1 MAARETQGLQ
11 IALIIFVGLT
21 LILGVTTFWY
31 FRSYT
36 YEFDR
41 AQKDEAA
48 RREKEEA
55 LATITGDYNEVKR
68 LLGVARNDEL
78 TKIVEWHKK
87 DMAAH
92 GANFPASK
100 QTWRNLVDFLHLE
113 LDKAK
118 AQTTDNEVLVEKL
131 KAQIEADRVANT
143 ASVAKYSQG
152 LDTSKKDIETRIAQ
166 DKATEDRLLGEKD
179 NLSKLADKNGKE
191 VQKQIQEK
199 ATATNKLTG
208 RIKDL
213 GDRLVDIKKRS
224 ELQLSVSE
232 QADGRV
238 TWVSS
243 RQKTVYINLGSADGL
258 KRQILFSVLGVDENN
273 PVKAEK
279 KGSIE
284 VTQVLGEH
292 LAEARIVEDN
302 DSNPVLMGD
311 QIFSQVWQPGQALR
325 FALAGFIDLDGDGTS
340 DRKRV
345 RDIILQNGGVI
356 DAEVT
361 DKGQK
366 NGAMTI
372 NTHYLVLGD
381 NPVGKGKGSDSSAE
395 KGNLAAAGYS
405 DFENEAK
412 TLPVK
417 RMAVT
422 DFLDLMGY
430 RAEERTVR
438 LDEEANP
445 LDFKAKP
452 IGDVPAK
459 GQPNVFP
466 ENAFPK
472 RAPKSAYDDEPSPGS
487 DTGKS
492 NKTK

>member
-31 FRSYT
+31 FRSFT
-36 YEFDR
+36 YQVER
-41 AQKDEAA
+41 AEQDEKA
-48 RREKEEA
+48 RATAEQA

-68 LLGVARNDEL
+68 LLGVARGDEL
-78 TKIVEWHKK
+78 AKIVEWHKK
-87 DMAAH
+87 DMLAH
-92 GANFPASK
+92 GSNFPASK
-100 QTWRNLVDFLHLE
+100 QTWRNLVDYLHLE

-118 AQTTDNEVLVEKL
+118 SQVADNETQVEKL
-131 KAQIEADRVANT
+131 KAEIETNRVTNT
-143 ASVAKYSQG
+143 ASVAKYSQT
-152 LDTSKKDIETRIAQ
+152 LDQEKKDGETRNAQ
-166 DKATEDRLLGEKD
+166 AKATEDRLLGEKD
-179 NLSKLADKNGKE
+179 NISKIADKNGKE

-199 ATATNKLTG
+199 ATATSKLGG

-213 GDRLVDIKKRS
+213 SDRLVDIKKRS
-224 ELQLSVSE
+224 ELQLSASE
-232 QADGRV
+232 LADGRV

-284 VTQVLGEH
+284 VTQVLDEH
-292 LAEARIVEDN
+292 LAEARIVEDS

-361 DKGQK
+361 DEGKK
-366 NGAMTI
+366 SGAMTI

-381 NPVGKGKGSDSSAE
+381 NPVGKGKGSNASAE

-405 DFENEAK
+405 DFETEAK

-417 RMAVT
+417 RMAVA

-459 GQPNVFP
+459 AQSNVFP
-466 ENAFPK
+466 PNAFPK
-472 RAPKSAYDDEPSPGS
+472 RAPKSAYDEEPSPGFE
-487 DTGKS
+487 TRKA
-492 NKTK
+492 K